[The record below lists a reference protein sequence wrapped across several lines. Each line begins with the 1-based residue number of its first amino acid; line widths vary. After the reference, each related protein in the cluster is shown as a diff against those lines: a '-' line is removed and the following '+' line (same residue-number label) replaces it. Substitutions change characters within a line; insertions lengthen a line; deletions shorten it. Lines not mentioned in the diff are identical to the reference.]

1 MTTENLINVKNYP
14 DLVKD
19 TTSNAILNNN
29 DIEFNE
35 FMLKREKKRIQ
46 ETKIKQLEHKIN
58 NIEEKLDNLINL
70 LSSSTKGSLNETY
83 AS

>member
-70 LSSSTKGSLNETY
+70 LSSSTKGK
-83 AS
+83 

>member
-29 DIEFNE
+29 DIEFND

-58 NIEEKLDNLINL
+58 NIEEKLDSLISL
-70 LSSSTKGSLNETY
+70 LSSTKGK
-83 AS
+83 

>member
-1 MTTENLINVKNYP
+1 MTAENLINVKNYP

-35 FMLKREKKRIQ
+35 FMLKREKRIVQ

-58 NIEEKLDNLINL
+58 NIEEKLDSLISL
-70 LSSSTKGSLNETY
+70 FSSKTT
-83 AS
+83 

>member
-19 TTSNAILNNN
+19 TTSNAIINNN

-46 ETKIKQLEHKIN
+46 DTKIKQLEHKIN
-58 NIEEKLDNLINL
+58 NIEEKLDVLINL
-70 LSSSTKGSLNETY
+70 LSSSTKGK
-83 AS
+83 

>member
-1 MTTENLINVKNYP
+1 MTSENLINVKNYP

-19 TTSNAILNNN
+19 ATSNAILNNN

-35 FMLKREKKRIQ
+35 FMLKREKKRVQ

-58 NIEEKLDNLINL
+58 NIEEKLDRLINF
-70 LSSSTKGSLNETY
+70 LS
-83 AS
+83 

>member
-1 MTTENLINVKNYP
+1 MTTETENLINVKNYP

-29 DIEFNE
+29 DIEFND

-70 LSSSTKGSLNETY
+70 LSSSTKGK
-83 AS
+83 

>member
-29 DIEFNE
+29 DIEFND

-58 NIEEKLDNLINL
+58 NIEEKLDSLISL
-70 LSSSTKGSLNETY
+70 LSSI
-83 AS
+83 